1 MKWNTQIF
9 DMRKAA
15 TSIRELL
22 AQRYLTTILKLYLCI
37 QISQI
42 RTADVRYKEYPD
54 WKNIKDWRS
63 TLRLYKRTEGD
74 KVSPICMANQRSLS
88 DNDSSL
94 HAVSIPSFRFLHRI
108 SLSLRHIHRCYRKN
122 CSFSSFRC
130 SAIARISV
138 IDSTD

>member
-1 MKWNTQIF
+1 MENII
-9 DMRKAA
+9 RK
-15 TSIRELL
+15 
-22 AQRYLTTILKLYLCI
+22 
-37 QISQI
+37 I

-122 CSFSSFRC
+122 CRFHL
-130 SAIARISV
+130 SV
-138 IDSTD
+138 VRQ

>member
-37 QISQI
+37 QNLSDKNC
-42 RTADVRYKEYPD
+42 RCADVRYKEYPD

-122 CSFSSFRC
+122 CRFHL
-130 SAIARISV
+130 SV
-138 IDSTD
+138 VRQ